1 MTKWTK
7 RLIFF
12 MRLSDLSTAERRALR
27 RAFSNFGSGQTEADE
42 NKMFDNPA
50 KFSVSG
56 SAPAQVIAFN
66 TLAKPAM
73 LTALKNRVDVLPQIL
88 WYIMDNRT
96 GTRGQLLNT
105 NDPGVVVTGQQW
117 DWQDAKTRAFEL
129 RDLQQI
135 KVAIT

>member
-1 MTKWTK
+1 MTQWMK

-12 MRLSDLSTAERRALR
+12 MRLSDLTTAERQALR

-42 NKMFDNPA
+42 DKMFDNPA

-56 SAPAQVIAFN
+56 TAPAQVIAIN

-105 NDPGVVVTGQQW
+105 NDADVTERGQQW
-117 DWQDAKTRAFEL
+117 HWSDAKARVFEL

-135 KVAIT
+135 VPEI